1 MKLILSGHD
10 YKYAVE
16 QIMLALLP
24 GARPDY
30 SPGQPEDGQDYA
42 TVELIPGE
50 DTFTANVE
58 LRWKGATSR
67 ASETADAGLFRGKLD
82 RDRESQ
88 RIIKLAFYRAAM
100 ELISEKPVWGALT
113 GIRPGTIMTKLLER
127 GLSPEDAAAK
137 MESDY
142 FVDPERA
149 ELCLDT
155 ARASIAVKR
164 QLRPR
169 DVALYVGIPFCPT
182 RCAYCTFVSQSVE
195 KSMKL
200 IPAFL
205 SALHE
210 EIVETARVAR
220 ELQLR
225 VIAVYIGGG
234 TPTTLSAGELHTL
247 LDWLREEFDLTAV
260 REFSVE
266 AGRPDTVTADKLRA
280 LSGITRI
287 SINPQSMSDDV
298 LAAIGRRHRA
308 EDIISAYE
316 LTRRELPCQ
325 VNMDLIAGLPA
336 DTPEGFED
344 TLRRV
349 LALSP
354 ENVTVHTLSLKKGSK
369 ITEEDTKRPSA
380 PQVRRMLDTASA
392 MLRAAGYR
400 PYYLYRQ
407 KFMSGGCENVGWARD
422 GCESLYNILIME
434 ELCTVLAM
442 GGGGSTK
449 LVDPGQGRVE
459 RIFDPKYPKEYI
471 ESTEKILAD
480 KEKILRFY
488 AGIGR

>member
-1 MKLILSGHD
+1 MRLIFSGHD

-30 SPGQPEDGQDYA
+30 SPGEPKENEDYA
-42 TVELIPGE
+42 RVELIPGE
-50 DTFTANVE
+50 DDFTANVE
-58 LRWKGATSR
+58 LRWKGGTSR
-67 ASETADAGLFRGKLD
+67 ASESAKAELFRGKLNY
-82 RDRESQ
+82 DRESQ

-100 ELISEKPVWGALT
+100 EIIPEKPVWGALT

-127 GLSPEDAAAK
+127 GLSPQDAAAK
-137 MESDY
+137 MEREY

-155 ARASIAVKR
+155 ARASMAVKR
-164 QLRPR
+164 ALEPS
-169 DVALYVGIPFCPT
+169 DIALYVGIPFCPT

-210 EIVETARVAR
+210 EIIETAKVAR
-220 ELQLR
+220 ELRLR
-225 VIAVYIGGG
+225 VVAVYIGGG
-234 TPTTLSAGELHTL
+234 TPTTLSSEELGTL
-247 LDWLREEFDLTAV
+247 LKWLREEFDLTAV

-266 AGRPDTVTADKLRA
+266 AGRPDTITVEKLRA
-280 LSGITRI
+280 LSGVTRI
-287 SINPQSMSDDV
+287 SINPQSMSDAV
-298 LAAIGRRHRA
+298 LAAIGRHHRA
-308 EDIISAYE
+308 EDIVSAYE
-316 LTRRELPCQ
+316 LTRRELQCQ

-349 LALSP
+349 LAMSP
-354 ENVTVHTLSLKKGSK
+354 ENVTVHTLALKKGSK
-369 ITEEDTKRPSA
+369 ITEEDTKRPDEA
-380 PQVRRMLDTASA
+380 AVRRMLDTASVL
-392 MLRAAGYR
+392 LRRAGYK

-407 KFMSGGCENVGWARD
+407 KFMSGGFENVGWARD
-422 GCESLYNILIME
+422 GAESLYNILIME
-434 ELCTVLAM
+434 ELCTILAM

-449 LVDPGQGRVE
+449 LVDPEAGRIE

-471 ESTEKILAD
+471 ESADKIKAD
-480 KEKILRFY
+480 KEKIVRFY
-488 AGIGR
+488 EENRR